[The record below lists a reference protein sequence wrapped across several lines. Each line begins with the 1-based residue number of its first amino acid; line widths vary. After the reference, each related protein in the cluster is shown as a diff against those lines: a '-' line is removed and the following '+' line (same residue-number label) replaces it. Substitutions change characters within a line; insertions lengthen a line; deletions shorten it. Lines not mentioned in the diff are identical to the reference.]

1 MFEKNVEISYNE
13 SRSYNMDILD
23 QMNIKELKQF
33 QKLLLCFETIDEAI
47 EVIGEKI
54 KQKEVEK
61 KESCNVRFNL
71 KLIEKLQI
79 LTNQELKVVKEQ
91 GVTNLQELIDLNL
104 DLIPNISSSMK
115 KSLDEKRKFYDLS
128 CYDKQKK
135 R

>member
-1 MFEKNVEISYNE
+1 
-13 SRSYNMDILD
+13 MDILD

-54 KQKEVEK
+54 KQKEEEK

-104 DLIPNISSSMK
+104 DLIPNIPSSMK